1 MSDEHIPP
9 SSVLEADIEVGK
21 RKKDKVRA
29 AWISFVGRIVAQF
42 IGAAASILLGLMF
55 VHKYQDTAHSA
66 RTEGASLS
74 APAAQQLP
82 MLAREKRDPGD
93 TWIAVLPL
101 EDYSPGGRR
110 NQFANGMTEALI
122 TALSNI
128 DGLRVVSRT
137 SSARYKGMSKPLPE
151 IGRELDVN
159 WIVEGS
165 VLLEA
170 NHLRVTGQLIDT
182 ATDEHRW
189 ATAYDRPYTNDVLS
203 IQASLASRMA
213 KDVET
218 AIGRERHRR
227 LARRLAAPEAGDN
240 NAAYSEA
247 EPQSPPVLSSLR
259 RSLASVST
267 PRSSHRPA
275 GIAGSPLSA
284 DWEGTRSPATRSR
297 FPGF

>member
-1 MSDEHIPP
+1 MSDEHISP
-9 SSVLEADIEVGK
+9 SPVPEPDIEIGK

-66 RTEGASLS
+66 HAEAAPLS
-74 APAAQQLP
+74 APAAQQP
-82 MLAREKRDPGD
+82 PTLAREKRDPSD

-110 NQFANGMTEALI
+110 EQFASGMTEALI

-189 ATAYDRPYTNDVLS
+189 ATAYDRPYTHDVLS

-218 AIGRERHRR
+218 AIGRDRHRR
-227 LARRLAAPEAGDN
+227 LAETTGA
-240 NAAYSEA
+240 NASHANTNA
-247 EPQSPPVLSSLR
+247 
-259 RSLASVST
+259 ST
-267 PRSSHRPA
+267 PRSSRRPA
-275 GIAGSPLSA
+275 GIAGSPPSA
-284 DWEGTRSPATRSR
+284 DWEGTRSPAIRSR
-297 FPGF
+297 FPES